1 MKKHLFPLA
10 LGGLAIGTT
19 EFAVMGLLPD
29 IASSLDVSIP
39 IAGYLISS
47 YALGVVI
54 GAPTLVALSARFKP
68 KYILIALMIM
78 FTIFNALSIISPDYN
93 TLVITRF
100 LSGLP
105 HGAFFGVATV
115 VASKLAKKGKE
126 AQDIASIFTGL
137 TLAILLMVPLITY
150 IGHNIHWRYA
160 FAVVTILGLITIL
173 FLHLFLP
180 NLNTLRT
187 ITFKEELEFFKTIKS
202 WHILTILSI
211 GFAGLFA
218 WFSYIAPLLIN
229 ISGFDVGSIS
239 YLMVIAGL
247 GMVIGNILGGYLADK
262 KDPIIVSI
270 FLLVLMVISL
280 ILVFFFS
287 ESKIFSIILT
297 FTCGA
302 LATSISSPINMIM
315 LKSAKH
321 SQLLGAAF
329 IQAGFNVANSLG
341 AFLGGIPLLY
351 GYAFNYPSLVG
362 AAMAFIGML
371 FCLVF
376 YKKYKHDL

>member
-29 IASSLDVSIP
+29 ISTSLNVSIP
-39 IAGYLISS
+39 IAGYLISA
-47 YALGVVI
+47 YAFGVVV
-54 GAPTLVALSARFKP
+54 GAPTLVALSAKFKP

-78 FTIFNALSIISPDYN
+78 FTFFNALSIIAPDYT
-93 TLVITRF
+93 TLLITRF

-115 VASKLAKKGKE
+115 VASKLAKEGKA

-137 TLAILLMVPLITY
+137 TLAILLMVPLVTY
-150 IGHNIHWRYA
+150 LGHNLNWRYA
-160 FAVVTILGLITIL
+160 FVVVTILGLLTI
-173 FLHLFLP
+173 FYLHHFLP
-180 NLNTLRT
+180 NLDSLRT
-187 ITFKEELEFFKTIKS
+187 ITFKEELEFFKTIKA

-229 ISGFDVGSIS
+229 ISGFDVGSVS
-239 YLMVIAGL
+239 YMMVVAGF
-247 GMVIGNILGGYLADK
+247 GMVVGNIFGGYLADK
-262 KDPIIVSI
+262 RDPVIVSI
-270 FLLVLMVISL
+270 ILLALMVASL
-280 ILVFFFS
+280 ILVFLYS
-287 ESKIFSIILT
+287 ENKIMAIILT
-297 FTCGA
+297 FLCGA

-341 AFLGGIPLLY
+341 AFLGGIPLLF

-362 AAMAFIGML
+362 AAMAFIGMIL
-371 FCLVF
+371 CMMF
-376 YKKYKHDL
+376 YKRYKNDL